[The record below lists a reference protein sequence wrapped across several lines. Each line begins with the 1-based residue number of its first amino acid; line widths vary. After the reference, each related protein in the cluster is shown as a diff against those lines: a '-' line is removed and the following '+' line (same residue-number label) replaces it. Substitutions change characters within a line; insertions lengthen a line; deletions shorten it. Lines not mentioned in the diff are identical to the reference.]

1 MSVKLVPV
9 SAGATS
15 RSIEPNQLSIDDL
28 IDSHLDMNQVRI
40 IEDILK
46 VFFDVLL
53 SFILVSL
60 RSQDGRAV

>member
-53 SFILVSL
+53 SFILVS
-60 RSQDGRAV
+60 